1 MWARNQSKRENGL
14 MIEILIESSHASCL
28 QLNKLEKISF
38 SNMVDVKISA
48 AFECISTHSTPADT
62 KLDTVRFYQI

>member
-1 MWARNQSKRENGL
+1 
-14 MIEILIESSHASCL
+14 
-28 QLNKLEKISF
+28 
-38 SNMVDVKISA
+38 MVDVKISA